1 MVRNY
6 NNETE
11 NDLHCTSLPQNDTII
26 KITTGSFGLYSL
38 LQYYSI
44 IYFAYHHN
52 IYINN
57 RFKKQCK

>member
-52 IYINN
+52 IY
-57 RFKKQCK
+57 K